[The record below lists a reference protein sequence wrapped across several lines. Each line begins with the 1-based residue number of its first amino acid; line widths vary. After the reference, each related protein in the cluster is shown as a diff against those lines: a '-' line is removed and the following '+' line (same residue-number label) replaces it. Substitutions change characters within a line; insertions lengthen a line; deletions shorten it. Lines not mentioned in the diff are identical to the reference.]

1 MSKKNNKVDLGKL
14 GAVSLKLVA
23 DKATTTVAKTAVA
36 LDKTDMSSLV
46 KWGVSAIITKSVANA
61 VGGSAGE
68 VLDNIG
74 DALTVVAGVSAVRTV
89 NKFAKNYSKVTDNDI
104 NEFLAK
110 YDEDEDEDDE

>member
-1 MSKKNNKVDLGKL
+1 MATKNNKVDLGKL

-61 VGGSAGE
+61 VGGTAGE

-89 NKFAKNYSKVTDNDI
+89 NKFAKNYNKVSDKDI
-104 NEFLAK
+104 SEFISK
-110 YDEDEDEDDE
+110 YDEDDEDDE

>member
-1 MSKKNNKVDLGKL
+1 MSNKTNKIDLGKL

-46 KWGVSAIITKSVANA
+46 KWGVSAMITKSVASA

-68 VLDNIG
+68 VLDNVG
-74 DALTVVAGVSAVRTV
+74 DVLTVVAGVSAVRTV
-89 NKFAKNYSKVTDNDI
+89 NKFAKNYNKVSDKDI
-104 NEFLAK
+104 SDFLAK
-110 YDEDEDEDDE
+110 YDEDEDEE